1 MSKLSLIEEEM
12 EEKGEIVNNPPA
24 KFYRG
29 ELFDL
34 TITTNNNVYGREKI
48 DYSINNG
55 IKFKLQYFLNELEKI
70 TKGKSDDKIEKRIKR
85 KEFLEKCAKCQ
96 HYNVIIIFELLV
108 KYLNGGIYLDN
119 KENEYPGQ
127 NFIIVLMGGNIINIY
142 FKILYL
148 IINNPE
154 LIKDISEIFDNN
166 EMTGVSYKFESL
178 FTAFK
183 DWNERSSENELKKFI
198 NKEKHIF
205 NAFSDLDFSLL
216 PNNIFSDKVPEIPQL
231 AGTGS
236 KRSRPEPGT
245 YNLNKM
251 SKQNVQVQ
259 EEVKPKKSRKKR
271 RSNAQSNAQQGR
283 KTRGSK
289 AKTQTQPPKKTIGK
303 REGQSEIKPKTN
315 PVSRAKKKATTE
327 IDIEAEL
334 KKRELQKKRE
344 EYLEKVRKNK
354 IYLEK
359 SNGFLLYRIK
369 SNFSILDSNVIS
381 SKAQEIEL
389 FKSIIPQNNIINE
402 TYQSKDLDCGSNDF
416 SALGIKS
423 RKDLIAH
430 LAQTDWV
437 TKPGVNDK
445 CRKFIKNL
453 IAKKERTKLC
463 TKKNTDIICNNDG
476 LLELNDEPSN
486 EIIKIKNIINYIR
499 KITTTINNH
508 LGELRGNYG
517 KILTLHEVMDLY
529 KNLYNIL
536 NNKNQ
541 LLINI
546 CNSIVKKFYDM
557 KETKLIINNINS
569 FYNEVNGKSNFFNV
583 SAFNIYRYP
592 RYKTIIFKE
601 YKKDDDNFLERK
613 GTILT
618 INLISSNDLGNKIVE
633 EYENDDF
640 NKLEKEFIY
649 DQGKNEY
656 KIAILESER
665 IERMAQKEFA
675 SGKNTR
681 KNRRKNILTRK
692 CKNKKYRKKHTK
704 KCKKFLKS

>member
-1 MSKLSLIEEEM
+1 MSKLSPIEEGI

-55 IKFKLQYFLNELEKI
+55 IKFKLKYFLNELEKI

-96 HYNVIIIFELLV
+96 DYNVIIIFELLV
-108 KYLNGGIYLDN
+108 KYLNGGLYLDN
-119 KENEYPGQ
+119 KKNEYPGQ

-154 LIKDISEIFDNN
+154 LIKDISKIFDNN
-166 EMTGVSYKFESL
+166 EMVGVSDKFELL
-178 FTAFK
+178 FTSFK
-183 DWNERSSENELKKFI
+183 NWNETSSENELKKFI

-205 NAFSDLDFSLL
+205 IAFSDLDFSLL
-216 PNNIFSDKVPEIPQL
+216 PNNIFMDKVPEIPQL

-236 KRSRPEPGT
+236 KRTRPEPGS

-251 SKQNVQVQ
+251 SKQSVQVQ
-259 EEVKPKKSRKKR
+259 EEVKPKKSTKKR
-271 RSNAQSNAQQGR
+271 RSNAQQGR

-289 AKTQTQPPKKTIGK
+289 AKSQTQPPKKTIG
-303 REGQSEIKPKTN
+303 
-315 PVSRAKKKATTE
+315 KKKATTE

-381 SKAQEIEL
+381 PKAQEIEL
-389 FKSIIPQNNIINE
+389 FKSIIPQNNVINE

-430 LAQTDWV
+430 LAQTDWL

-476 LLELNDEPSN
+476 LFELDDRPSN
-486 EIIKIKNIINYIR
+486 EIIKLTNIINYIR
-499 KITTTINNH
+499 KITRTINKH
-508 LGELRGNYG
+508 LGELGGNYD
-517 KILTLHEVMDLY
+517 KILTLYEVMDLY
-529 KNLYNIL
+529 NNLYSIL
-536 NNKNQ
+536 NNKNE

-557 KETKLIINNINS
+557 EETKLIVNNINS
-569 FYNEVNGKSNFFNV
+569 FYDEVNGKSNFFNV
-583 SAFNIYRYP
+583 SGFNIYRYP
-592 RYKTIIFKE
+592 RYKPIIFKE
-601 YKKDDDNFLERK
+601 YKKNNNFLERK

-618 INLISSNDLGNKIVE
+618 INLISSNDIGNKIVE

-649 DQGKNEY
+649 DQGKDEY
-656 KIAILESER
+656 KISILESER
-665 IERMAQKEFA
+665 IERMAQKEFG

-681 KNRRKNILTRK
+681 KNRRKINALTRK
-692 CKNKKYRKKHTK
+692 CKNKKYRKKHTR
-704 KCKKFLKS
+704 KCKEIERST

>member
-1 MSKLSLIEEEM
+1 MSELSPIQEEM
-12 EEKGEIVNNPPA
+12 EEKEEIYNNPPA

-48 DYSINNG
+48 NYSINNG
-55 IKFKLQYFLNELEKI
+55 IKFKIQYFLNELEKI

-85 KEFLEKCAKCQ
+85 KEFLEKCQ
-96 HYNVIIIFELLV
+96 DYNVIIIFELLV

-154 LIKDISEIFDNN
+154 LIKNISEIFDNN
-166 EMTGVSYKFESL
+166 EMLGVSDKFESL

-183 DWNERSSENELKKFI
+183 NWNETSSENELKKFI
-198 NKEKHIF
+198 NKEEHIF

-216 PNNIFSDKVPEIPQL
+216 PNNIFMDKVPEIPQL

-236 KRSRPEPGT
+236 KRSRPEPGS

-251 SKQNVQVQ
+251 SKQSVQVQ
-259 EEVKPKKSRKKR
+259 EEVKPKKSTKKR
-271 RSNAQSNAQQGR
+271 RSNAQQGR
-283 KTRGSK
+283 KTRISK
-289 AKTQTQPPKKTIGK
+289 AKSQTQPPKKTIGK
-303 REGQSEIKPKTN
+303 REAQSEIKPK
-315 PVSRAKKKATTE
+315 KKATSE

-334 KKRELQKKRE
+334 KKKRELQKKKE
-344 EYLEKVRKNK
+344 EYLEKIRKNK
-354 IYLEK
+354 IYLQK

-381 SKAQEIEL
+381 PKAQEIEL

-402 TYQSKDLDCGSNDF
+402 TYQSKDLDCGSDDF

-430 LAQTDWV
+430 LAQIDWL

-486 EIIKIKNIINYIR
+486 EIIKLKNIINYIR
-499 KITTTINNH
+499 KITRTINKH
-508 LGELRGNYG
+508 LGELGGNYD
-517 KILTLHEVMDLY
+517 KILTLQEVMELY
-529 KNLYNIL
+529 NNLYTIL
-536 NNKNQ
+536 NNKNE

-557 KETKLIINNINS
+557 EETKLIINNINS
-569 FYNEVNGKSNFFNV
+569 FYKQVNGESNFFNV
-583 SAFNIYRYP
+583 SGFNIYRYP

-601 YKKDDDNFLERK
+601 YKKDGYKFLERR

-649 DQGKNEY
+649 DQRKDEY

-665 IERMAQKEFA
+665 IERIAQKEFG
-675 SGKNTR
+675 SSKNTR
-681 KNRRKNILTRK
+681 KNRRKNILTRN